1 MLACEKDSELGWPGT
16 RGGKSGRW
24 QVTVMCAAGLLLSAL
39 SGAMGRA
46 QDRAVTYAPA
56 DIRYGAQIYAAQC
69 SACHGTNGTQI
80 GGVDLGGGQ
89 LRRAASDQDLRAV
102 LANGIPGTAMPPFRL
117 DPSEVTAIV
126 AYIRNMRNFD
136 SHAGTLGDP
145 ARGRAWFEG
154 AGGCTNCHRVNGKG
168 PRVAPDLSDI
178 GALRSADFLQRTL
191 LDPNAMMLPLNRP
204 VRAVTKDGKAITG
217 RRLNEDTYS
226 VQLIDDQEHL
236 LSLDK
241 GNLREYTVL
250 TTTAMP
256 SYKDKV
262 SDQEMADVIAYLL
275 TLKGLR

>member
-1 MLACEKDSELGWPGT
+1 
-16 RGGKSGRW
+16 
-24 QVTVMCAAGLLLSAL
+24 VVCAFVGH
-39 SGAMGRA
+39 A

-69 SACHGTNGTQI
+69 AACHGANGTQI

-89 LRRAASDQDLRAV
+89 LRRASSDLDLRNV
-102 LANGIPGTAMPPFRL
+102 LANGILGTAMPPFRL

-136 SHAGTLGDP
+136 SHAGNLGD
-145 ARGRAWFEG
+145 ANRGRAWFEG

-168 PRVAPDLSDI
+168 PRVAPDLSEI
-178 GALRSADFLQRTL
+178 GALRSADFLQRKL
-191 LDPNAMMLPLNRP
+191 LDANGMMLPMNRS
-204 VRAVTKDGKAITG
+204 VRAVTKDGKVING

-241 GNLREYTVL
+241 TNLREYTVL
-250 TTTAMP
+250 TTSTMP
-256 SYKDKV
+256 SYKDKM
-262 SDQEMADVIAYLL
+262 SEQETADLIAYLL